1 MKDHRDPAELAIL
14 SKNTDK
20 LRKEWNMGVKSKVGK
35 QRKRDGTSK
44 NFCDFQKIEKT
55 SYF

>member
-1 MKDHRDPAELAIL
+1 MKDHRDPAELAVL

-20 LRKEWNMGVKSKVGK
+20 LREEWNMGVESKVGK
-35 QRKRDGTSK
+35 QRKREVISK
-44 NFCDFQKIEKT
+44 NSCDFQKIEKV

>member
-1 MKDHRDPAELAIL
+1 MKGHRDPAELAIL

-20 LRKEWNMGVKSKVGK
+20 LREEWNTGVESKVGK
-35 QRKRDGTSK
+35 QRKRDIISR
-44 NFCDFQKIEKT
+44 NPCDFQKIEKA

>member
-35 QRKRDGTSK
+35 QRKRDITSK
-44 NFCDFQKIEKT
+44 NSCDFQKIEKA

>member
-20 LRKEWNMGVKSKVGK
+20 LREEWNRVWKAKWVSKGK
-35 QRKRDGTSK
+35 ET
-44 NFCDFQKIEKT
+44 
-55 SYF
+55 